1 MLLVRHRAERHR
13 LFACNLCDYNFN
25 QTDIE
30 AHHAK
35 THRML
40 PATVPA
46 FAPESYFD
54 TKIEVIT
61 TTGEKMKLKVKV
73 ILVITRC
80 VTICNFSVSCVTSP
94 C

>member
-54 TKIEVIT
+54 TKIEVIA
-61 TTGEKMKLKVKV
+61 TTGEKMKLKVGDPS
-73 ILVITRC
+73 
-80 VTICNFSVSCVTSP
+80 CNNTVCDNL
-94 C
+94 